1 MTAAAGSPPPAIRV
15 GDELAGRYEDLRR
28 HMLAGGGSRPRLGL
42 TVLLREG
49 LAAWITIC
57 ATPAPA
63 MAPGRDPSAG
73 AALQLADDGH
83 ADLVHVLAAMALH
96 RFDRRGAP

>member
-1 MTAAAGSPPPAIRV
+1 VIATGGPPATPTRV
-15 GDELAGRYEDLRR
+15 GHELVGRYEDLRR
-28 HMLAGGGSRPRLGL
+28 HIIAGGGSRPRLGL

-49 LAAWITIC
+49 LVAWITTC

-63 MAPGRDPSAG
+63 MEPYRDPSAG
-73 AALQLADDGH
+73 AALRLADNGH

-96 RFDRRGAP
+96 RFDRREAP